1 MWMPQGEKDAC
12 YALKARLGLYDLD
25 KFYCHDLTEL
35 WFTWD
40 NFHKGLEWILKR
52 LESNVI

>member
-25 KFYCHDLTEL
+25 KFYCHDLTKL